1 MNIGVAKWFHIGGE
15 SSNSEIMILVQPIKN
30 QHYIRCLKLSE
41 SCNSGC
47 LQYPKQ
53 YLTLARIFP
62 AKLSTI
68 HEECYESVFCLQI
81 GVVREP
87 SSGTALAPAVIA
99 IIVILVIILVGGV
112 VAAIVLAVVIKK
124 RKDKSLR

>member
-30 QHYIRCLKLSE
+30 QHYILCLKLSE

-53 YLTLARIFP
+53 YLTLVKIFP

-68 HEECYESVFCLQI
+68 HEKCYESVVCLQI

-87 SSGTALAPAVIA
+87 SSGTAPAVIA